1 MMDTSAIRGRI
12 TSPLIWN
19 ALLIPLAILLVFN
32 IVIRLTWISNARSG
46 LKSTSLMLTTLIRE
60 SLIGEPVELNQLP
73 AAVLQELDTVRS
85 LVRKTSQVSGVDI
98 LVISRDGRVLFP
110 NEATAGLPKT
120 VLSRLTRRTAADTAE
135 SQIQTIRTL
144 SGEYFFIKDLLFER
158 LPGRSP
164 WIVCVASYNPL
175 RGILLTTNLI
185 LLAILAAGSSFSIWV
200 ARRTAA
206 RISMPLRQLAE
217 TAGQIGQGHF
227 STVEPSTFSSEI
239 HDLQASLNNMA
250 NRLAN
255 ADHMQKSFIQDASHE
270 LRTPLMVIQGYAEG
284 LERGVLNDSAGTA
297 AIIRNES
304 QKLSQLVDSL
314 LTLSRIENQAG
325 QSSKVNLLLDD
336 WLKDQVQ
343 RFQTLADRSGKKI
356 DIVSDSAI
364 QLNIDE
370 SLLEMVMSNLLSNAI
385 RYSASQVTV
394 AALSN
399 ENTVTITVADDGP
412 GIAPQDLTR
421 IFNRFFKGKNGQT
434 GLGLA
439 IARAAAEAIGGT
451 LSASN
456 GTTGGA
462 VFTFEI
468 MKRSI
473 MA

>member
-1 MMDTSAIRGRI
+1 MKTIRQRI

-32 IVIRLTWISNARSG
+32 IVIRLTWISNTRND
-46 LKSTSLMLTTLIRE
+46 LKSTSLMLSTLIRE
-60 SLIGEPVELNQLP
+60 SLIDEPLELNKLP
-73 AAVLQELDTVRS
+73 AAVLQELDTIRS
-85 LVRKTSQVSGVDI
+85 LVRKTSQVSGVEV
-98 LVISRDGRVLFP
+98 LVIGRDGRVLFP
-110 NEATAGLPKT
+110 DNVTASLPKT
-120 VLSRLTRRTAADTAE
+120 VLSRLTRRTAADTTE

-144 SGEYFFIKDLLFER
+144 SGEYFFSKNLLFER

-164 WIVCVASYNPL
+164 WLVCVAAYNPL

-185 LLAILAAGSSFSIWV
+185 LLAILAAGSGFSIWV

-206 RISMPLRQLAE
+206 RISKPLKQLAE

-239 HDLQASLNNMA
+239 HHLQASLNNMA
-250 NRLAN
+250 GRLAN
-255 ADHMQKSFIQDASHE
+255 ADHLQKTFIQDASHE

-284 LERGVLNDSAGTA
+284 LEHGVLSDATGTA
-297 AIIRNES
+297 AIIRQES

-314 LTLSRIENQAG
+314 LTLSRIENQSG
-325 QSSKVNLLLDD
+325 LTSKTVLKLDD

-356 DIVSDSAI
+356 VIAADSAI
-364 QLNIDE
+364 QFNTDE
-370 SLLEMVMSNLLSNAI
+370 SLLEMVLSNLLSNAL
-385 RYSASQVTV
+385 RYAASQVTV
-394 AALSN
+394 AAQSG
-399 ENTVTITVADDGP
+399 ENGVAITVADDGP
-412 GIAPQDLTR
+412 GIAPQDLPR
-421 IFNRFFKGKNGQT
+421 IFNRFYKGKNGQT

-456 GTTGGA
+456 GSVGGA
-462 VFTFEI
+462 VFMFEI
-468 MKRSI
+468 VKRSI
-473 MA
+473 KA